1 MSIVVSCRECE
12 ASYTLPNRYAGKRCK
27 CKECKAKIRVP
38 AEEAAEAPKK
48 RKRKKVAAGGV
59 ESTSERPKKKRRKKK
74 RETSAETVTEAK
86 PRRRKK
92 SKTDKAEKTGKVEK
106 TGKAEKAKAKAEKAT
121 KTFDEPKKRAK
132 KRAKTRAQEGTKKAK
147 ELIKKARR
155 SATRRLGSQEGSQIR
170 EEGRA
175 LRGKLAGGR
184 RKLRGSA
191 SPVSESIH
199 QLAPLNSGDRLDP
212 VGLEP
217 RKRIKGKAGKATAKL
232 GKARKAPKRGTAK
245 LRKRGAA
252 RIETRPGKRGARRAT
267 RSYGRRRGDEELD
280 EDEALAPNRN
290 NARYAL
296 FAALGLIGLLCMGV
310 GLAVGGAFGGG
321 GDEAAAMSQSD
332 KKLDFVEQV
341 AWKGNWDAAKK
352 EADEL
357 AAALE
362 KSGDTEGLQKLKGLR
377 LGIDNMVTIRSIED
391 DELKLNQLLRFVHDK
406 LGPVRLGVA
415 LELRPLAFQ
424 EEAQG
429 ALVQLT
435 KDSDPRVV
443 SAAKQGLI
451 QTGGPKSIPFLM
463 EAIVDTAQTGGK
475 LGDVAIERALEIHEP
490 EVVPV
495 LVKILE
501 VRSKADASVLRRAL
515 NNLADLAQ
523 GDEASKAAQAYL
535 EHADE
540 SVKEAAQACAR

>member
-48 RKRKKVAAGGV
+48 KRKRKPEKVVAGAV
-59 ESTSERPKKKRRKKK
+59 EAKPERPKKKRRKKK
-74 RETSAETVTEAK
+74 REEAAETVTETK
-86 PRRRKK
+86 PKRRKPK
-92 SKTDKAEKTGKVEK
+92 SKGEKVEGK
-106 TGKAEKAKAKAEKAT
+106 TKKT
-121 KTFDEPKKRAK
+121 KTFDEPKTRAK
-132 KRAKTRAQEGTKKAK
+132 KRVKDSAKKAK
-147 ELIKKARR
+147 ELLKKAKR

-175 LRGKLAGGR
+175 LRGKVAGGR
-184 RKLRGSA
+184 RRRGSA

-212 VGLEP
+212 IGIKP
-217 RKRIKGKAGKATAKL
+217 RPLIKGKKSKGKATTAKL
-232 GKARKAPKRGTAK
+232 GKSPAKRGTAK
-245 LRKRGAA
+245 LRKKGAA

-267 RSYGRRRGDEELD
+267 RTYGRRRKGDEELD

-290 NARYAL
+290 SARYAL
-296 FAALGLIGLLCMGV
+296 FAALGLVGLLCMGV

-321 GDEAAAMSQSD
+321 SSDETAAVSGTD
-332 KKLDFVEQV
+332 KKIDFIEAV

-357 AAALE
+357 ATSLKA
-362 KSGDTEGLQKLKGLR
+362 SGDTAGLAKLKGLR

-391 DELKLNQLLRFVHDK
+391 DEDKLNQLLRFVHDK

-415 LELRPLAFQ
+415 IELRPLAFQ

-435 KDSDPRVV
+435 KDSDKRVV
-443 SAAKQGLI
+443 AAAKQGLVH
-451 QTGGPKSIPFLM
+451 TGGPKSIPFLL
-463 EAIVDTAQTGGK
+463 ETIVDTAQTGGK
-475 LGDVAIERALEIHEP
+475 LGDIAIERALEIHEP

-501 VRSKADASVLRRAL
+501 VRSKANASVLRRAL

-523 GDEASKAAQAYL
+523 GDEASKAAAAYL
-535 EHADE
+535 KHEDE
-540 SVKEAAQACAR
+540 SVRKAAEACK

>member
-38 AEEAAEAPKK
+38 ADAAAEAPKK
-48 RKRKKVAAGGV
+48 RKRKPEKVVAGAV
-59 ESTSERPKKKRRKKK
+59 EAKPERPKKKRRKKK
-74 RETSAETVTEAK
+74 REEAVETVTEAK
-86 PRRRKK
+86 PKRRKK
-92 SKTDKAEKTGKVEK
+92 KSKSKAEKVEDK
-106 TGKAEKAKAKAEKAT
+106 KT
-121 KTFDEPKKRAK
+121 KTFDEPKTRAK
-132 KRAKTRAQEGTKKAK
+132 KRVKDSAKKAK
-147 ELIKKARR
+147 ELLKKAKR

-175 LRGKLAGGR
+175 LRGKLGGGR
-184 RKLRGSA
+184 RKLRGST

-212 VGLEP
+212 IGIKP
-217 RKRIKGKAGKATAKL
+217 RALVKGKGRAAKGKTTAKL
-232 GKARKAPKRGTAK
+232 SKGRKTAKRGTAK
-245 LRKRGAA
+245 LRKKGAA
-252 RIETRPGKRGARRAT
+252 RIQTRPGKRGARRAT
-267 RSYGRRRGDEELD
+267 RSYGRRRDTDEELD

-290 NARYAL
+290 SARYAL
-296 FAALGLIGLLCMGV
+296 FAALGLVGLLCMGV

-321 GDEAAAMSQSD
+321 GEETAAVSGTT
-332 KKLDFVEQV
+332 KKLDFIEAV
-341 AWKGNWDAAKK
+341 AWKGNWEAAKK

-357 AAALE
+357 AASLKAG
-362 KSGDTEGLQKLKGLR
+362 GDTEGLAKLKGLR

-391 DELKLNQLLRFVHDK
+391 DEDKLNQLLRFVHDK

-415 LELRPLAFQ
+415 IELRPLAFQ

-435 KDSDPRVV
+435 KDSDKRVV
-443 SAAKQGLI
+443 SAAKQGLVHA
-451 QTGGPKSIPFLM
+451 GGPKSIPFLL
-463 EAIVDTAQTGGK
+463 ETIVDTAQTGGK
-475 LGDVAIERALEIHEP
+475 LGDIAIERALEIHEP

-501 VRSKADASVLRRAL
+501 VRSKANASVLRRAL
-515 NNLADLAQ
+515 NNLADLAE
-523 GDEASKAAQAYL
+523 GDEASKAAEAYL
-535 EHADE
+535 EHEDE
-540 SVKEAAQACAR
+540 SVKKAAKACSR